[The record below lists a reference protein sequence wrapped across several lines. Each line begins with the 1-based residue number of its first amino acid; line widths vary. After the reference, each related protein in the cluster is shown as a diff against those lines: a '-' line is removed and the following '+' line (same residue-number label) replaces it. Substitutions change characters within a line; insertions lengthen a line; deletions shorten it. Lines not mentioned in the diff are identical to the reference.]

1 MFLCLLAV
9 MGGDRVAVERFER
22 FVGCK
27 HAAGRQRTNPLGI
40 PMATLKA
47 PVRRS
52 PTTTASTKARSAKSQ
67 AAPKPRPQRVSA
79 ISKRV
84 DALHRTEI
92 DFIPNDSF
100 RLGDDELSGLA
111 AAVERGDA
119 PAEALAAGL
128 PAHLGRMSATRLL
141 TPDEERDLFRRMNYC
156 KFRASVLRS
165 KLSRTAPS
173 VARVTEIEDCL
184 HRATNLR
191 NHLIQANTR
200 LVMSIARRF
209 ANNANCFD
217 DLLSHGL
224 VSLMHAIEKFDYDRG
239 YRFSTY
245 ATCAVRRDLCR
256 HVMTQRRDSQRYS
269 TGAELMLNDVGAE
282 PVESQQLTEPEWR
295 KLNTSLARMIERLD
309 ERERFIVTHRFG
321 LGDGAKRA
329 SYNRLGQRMG
339 ISKERVRQ
347 LANRAMEKLREWAPD
362 YRLEALVS

>member
-1 MFLCLLAV
+1 MQLNELNDF
-9 MGGDRVAVERFER
+9 RRRTE
-22 FVGCK
+22 
-27 HAAGRQRTNPLGI
+27 AAQLQLTHPLGTL
-40 PMATLKA
+40 MATLKA

-52 PTTTASTKARSAKSQ
+52 PSTPATTKARPAKTEKS
-67 AAPKPRPQRVSA
+67 PKRPSQRVSA
-79 ISKRV
+79 VSKRV
-84 DALHRTEI
+84 DALHRIEI

-100 RLGDDELSGLA
+100 RLDDDRPSGLA
-111 AAVERGDA
+111 ADVEHGQA

-156 KFRASVLRS
+156 KHRASLLRS

-173 VARVTEIEDCL
+173 VARVTEVEDCL
-184 HRATNLR
+184 RRATNLR

-200 LVMSIARRF
+200 LVMSIARKF
-209 ANNANCFD
+209 ANGANSFD

-256 HVMTQRRDSQRYS
+256 HVMTQRRDALRFS
-269 TGAELMLNDVGAE
+269 TGADLMLNDVGAE
-282 PVESQQLTEPEWR
+282 PAESSQLSEPEWR
-295 KLNTSLARMIERLD
+295 RLNSSLARMIDRLD

-347 LANRAMEKLREWAPD
+347 LANRAMDKLREWAPD

>member
-1 MFLCLLAV
+1 
-9 MGGDRVAVERFER
+9 
-22 FVGCK
+22 
-27 HAAGRQRTNPLGI
+27 
-40 PMATLKA
+40 
-47 PVRRS
+47 
-52 PTTTASTKARSAKSQ
+52 
-67 AAPKPRPQRVSA
+67 
-79 ISKRV
+79 
-84 DALHRTEI
+84 
-92 DFIPNDSF
+92 
-100 RLGDDELSGLA
+100 
-111 AAVERGDA
+111 
-119 PAEALAAGL
+119 
-128 PAHLGRMSATRLL
+128 
-141 TPDEERDLFRRMNYC
+141 
-156 KFRASVLRS
+156 
-165 KLSRTAPS
+165 
-173 VARVTEIEDCL
+173 
-184 HRATNLR
+184 
-191 NHLIQANTR
+191 
-200 LVMSIARRF
+200 MSIARRF

-282 PVESQQLTEPEWR
+282 PAESQQLTEPEWR
-295 KLNTSLARMIERLD
+295 KLNSSLARMIERLD

>member
-1 MFLCLLAV
+1 
-9 MGGDRVAVERFER
+9 
-22 FVGCK
+22 
-27 HAAGRQRTNPLGI
+27 
-40 PMATLKA
+40 MATLNP
-47 PVRRS
+47 PVRRAPS
-52 PTTTASTKARSAKSQ
+52 ATVTKAKSAK
-67 AAPKPRPQRVSA
+67 AATKPKGPS
-79 ISKRV
+79 SKRPNRPT
-84 DALHRTEI
+84 ALDRRVEELRRVEI
-92 DFIPNDSF
+92 DYIPNDSF
-100 RLGDDELSGLA
+100 CLANDEPTGLA
-111 AAVERGDA
+111 AEVERGDA

-141 TPDEERDLFRRMNYC
+141 TPEEERDLFRRMNYC
-156 KFRASVLRS
+156 KFRAQALRS
-165 KLSRTAPS
+165 KLGRTAPS
-173 VARVTEIEDCL
+173 AARVAEIEDCL
-184 HRATNLR
+184 RRVTRLR

-209 ANNANCFD
+209 ANSSNSFD
-217 DLLSHGL
+217 DLLSHGI

-256 HVMTQRRDSQRYS
+256 HVMTQRRDSQRFS
-269 TGAELMLNDVGAE
+269 TGADLLLNDVGAE
-282 PVESQQLTEPEWR
+282 PGDAQHLSEPEWGV
-295 KLNTSLARMIERLD
+295 LNSSLVQMIQRLD

>member
-1 MFLCLLAV
+1 
-9 MGGDRVAVERFER
+9 
-22 FVGCK
+22 
-27 HAAGRQRTNPLGI
+27 
-40 PMATLKA
+40 MATHNT
-47 PVRRS
+47 PVRRAPS
-52 PTTTASTKARSAKSQ
+52 QTARVAKTSSYSARR
-67 AAPKPRPQRVSA
+67 PRCNTALDRRVEDLRR
-79 ISKRV
+79 I
-84 DALHRTEI
+84 EI
-92 DFIPNDSF
+92 DYIPNDSF
-100 RLGDDELSGLA
+100 QLAVRDELSGFVQ
-111 AAVERGDA
+111 AVELGVA
-119 PAEALAAGL
+119 PADALAAGL

-141 TPDEERDLFRRMNYC
+141 APDEERDLFCRMNYC
-156 KFRASVLRS
+156 KYRASVSRS

-184 HRATNLR
+184 RRATNLR

-209 ANNANCFD
+209 ANSANSFD

-256 HVMTQRRDSQRYS
+256 HVMTQRRDSQRFS
-269 TGAELMLNDVGAE
+269 TGADLLLNDVGAE
-282 PVESQQLTEPEWR
+282 PVESQQLSEPEWCN
-295 KLNTSLARMIERLD
+295 LSTSLVRMIERLD

>member
-1 MFLCLLAV
+1 
-9 MGGDRVAVERFER
+9 
-22 FVGCK
+22 
-27 HAAGRQRTNPLGI
+27 
-40 PMATLKA
+40 MATHNT
-47 PVRRS
+47 PVRRASS
-52 PTTTASTKARSAKSQ
+52 PTARVAKSV
-67 AAPKPRPQRVSA
+67 PSSSRRPRRNPALDRRVEELY
-79 ISKRV
+79 R
-84 DALHRTEI
+84 LEI

-100 RLGDDELSGLA
+100 SLVDNDELSGLIDE
-111 AAVERGDA
+111 VERGKTT
-119 PAEALAAGL
+119 AETLATGL

-156 KFRASVLRS
+156 KYLALTLRS

-173 VARVTEIEDCL
+173 AERVAEIEDYVR
-184 HRATNLR
+184 RATRLR

-209 ANNANCFD
+209 ANSANTFD

-256 HVMTQRRDSQRYS
+256 HVMTQRRDSQRFG
-269 TGAELMLNDVGAE
+269 TGADLLLNDVGGE
-282 PVESQQLTEPEWR
+282 PAESQQLTEPEWR
-295 KLNTSLARMIERLD
+295 NLNASLVRMIERLD

-329 SYNRLGQRMG
+329 SYNRLGERMG

-362 YRLEALVS
+362 YRLEALIS